1 MLGNIM
7 VEKLVLLFRCQLVY
21 HERGRAFPDVV
32 CYNVQEAT
40 GTLLGNWRRLVSLD
54 RKWRNM

>member
-1 MLGNIM
+1 MVPKL
-7 VEKLVLLFRCQLVY
+7 VEKLVLLFRRQLVD

-40 GTLLGNWRRLVSLD
+40 GTLLWE
-54 RKWRNM
+54 